1 MSDLVAMVGNVN
13 RGHRM
18 NLVDSSEP
26 DAVRRDEVRRHY
38 AERVVLTTAVCHE
51 ARREQA
57 GGDYRRVVAALS
69 MLRCWIY
76 EAYDISANELNEEF
90 THGLHDVALAKY
102 CPDFLL
108 ELTLGG
114 KVCNAYAWLMTAD
127 AGLEFERGLK
137 DLEAALDRF
146 FAEAT
151 APQFDPRSSR

>member
-1 MSDLVAMVGNVN
+1 MK
-13 RGHRM
+13 
-18 NLVDSSEP
+18 LVDSSEP

-57 GGDYRRVVAALS
+57 GGDYRRVVAALAF
-69 MLRCWIY
+69 LRSWIY
-76 EAYDISANELNEEF
+76 DKYDISANELNNEF
-90 THGLHDVALAKY
+90 VHGLHDADLKAY

-114 KVCNAYAWLMTAD
+114 RVCNAYAWLMTAGV
-127 AGLEFERGLK
+127 GLEYERDLK

-151 APQFDPRSSR
+151 APQFDS